1 MTSKQNTGLKRNI
14 LDKYYTSQD
23 TVDKCVDFIR
33 ENIEFDRNAD
43 LCIEPSA
50 GNGAFIQQ
58 IKTLSNNC
66 KFYDLHPENNDE
78 SKTDIIQQDYLT
90 LDYNNLEL
98 KKYNKVHIIGNP
110 PFGRQSSLAI
120 KFIKKSSKF
129 CDTISFILPKSFK
142 KTSLQKHFPLNFH
155 LQSQF
160 DLPHY
165 SFLVEGKPYDVP
177 CVFQIWVKKTTK
189 RSKPV
194 KLVPKNFSFVKK
206 DDNPDIS
213 FRRVGVYAG
222 KIFKEIEDKSPQSHY
237 FIKFDNKLTDEL
249 FVKLSN
255 ITYASKNNTC
265 GPKSISKQELIKEFI
280 VFL

>member
-1 MTSKQNTGLKRNI
+1 MSINYSIITAIMTSKQNTGLKRNI

-23 TVDKCVDFIR
+23 TVDKCVNFIR

-90 LDYNNLEL
+90 LDYINLEL

-120 KFIKKSSKF
+120 KFIKSQANFAIPYLLYS
-129 CDTISFILPKSFK
+129 
-142 KTSLQKHFPLNFH
+142 QKAL
-155 LQSQF
+155 
-160 DLPHY
+160 
-165 SFLVEGKPYDVP
+165 K
-177 CVFQIWVKKTTK
+177 
-189 RSKPV
+189 KPV
-194 KLVPKNFSFVKK
+194 CKNTSHL
-206 DDNPDIS
+206 
-213 FRRVGVYAG
+213 
-222 KIFKEIEDKSPQSHY
+222 IFICNHS
-237 FIKFDNKLTDEL
+237 
-249 FVKLSN
+249 
-255 ITYASKNNTC
+255 
-265 GPKSISKQELIKEFI
+265 LICHIIHF
-280 VFL
+280 